1 MIRLSDVRFCYPT
14 GEFRLAIPEMSVA
27 AGEKV
32 AVIGPSGSGK
42 TTLLN
47 LVAGILSPDNGGIDV
62 AGTVVES
69 QSDDF
74 QPGDQL

>member
-14 GEFRLAIPEMSVA
+14 GEFRLALAEMSVA

-42 TTLLN
+42 TRRAPN
-47 LVAGILSPDNGGIDV
+47 LSRDWFTRPAS
-62 AGTVVES
+62 TVQTKEIS
-69 QSDDF
+69 SR
-74 QPGDQL
+74 

>member
-1 MIRLSDVRFCYPT
+1 MIRLSDVRFRYPT
-14 GEFRLAIPEMSVA
+14 GESRLATPKMSVA

-47 LVAGILSPDNGGIDV
+47 RPDQGDFLTVMQQNVDNLS
-62 AGTVVES
+62 VVFS
-69 QSDDF
+69 GAD
-74 QPGDQL
+74 

>member
-42 TTLLN
+42 TTVLN
-47 LVAGILSPDNGGIDV
+47 RPDQGDFLTVMQQSVGNLSVVFNGAD
-62 AGTVVES
+62 
-69 QSDDF
+69 
-74 QPGDQL
+74 